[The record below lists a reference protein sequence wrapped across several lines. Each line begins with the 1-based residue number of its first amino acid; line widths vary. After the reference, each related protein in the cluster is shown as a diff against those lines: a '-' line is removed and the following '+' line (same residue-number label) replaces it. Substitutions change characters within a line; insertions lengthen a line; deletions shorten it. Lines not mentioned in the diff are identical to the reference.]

1 MASSANIIYGRVAS
15 LRTKRNDKHFF
26 WKIDV
31 CLETDGHDYSVCYKK
46 KICGK
51 KKAP

>member
-1 MASSANIIYGRVAS
+1 MEKNENGGQSR
-15 LRTKRNDKHFF
+15 RKRNYEHLF

-46 KICGK
+46 ISDKNK
-51 KKAP
+51 VP